1 MTPILAPSR
10 ALASI
15 IRRIRKTKNFRLAMA
30 VYRTADTVLRL
41 VHSLQTGVERLFRT
55 KLPMRLVQVHGVRSR
70 GYRGGL
76 LRLSPF
82 AKMFS
87 HVALPTADG
96 SFSITPDEGPI
107 SSLYIIDNDPSRRI
121 TMFEQAAGTGADI
134 IFFGSEDCTFPHQ
147 TDIRWRS
154 STRAEVSRFKKAIG
168 QSSAQWFVENL
179 DAPVPGVTAIPGGLL
194 GNGPLQTWRVV
205 RRGPIEHK
213 SHQGK
218 ILLISHR
225 IRSDPQY
232 DARRKVTRLGE
243 ADWSGFSH
251 VVRPVEDENLTG
263 SEMDITEWRNL
274 AGKFSFVA
282 CVEGGGLSPSPKFFD
297 VLLAKAFPIIRESAM
312 SSVHEKLPCVVIPA
326 WDSDYLS
333 EGYLLDQFQILKA
346 EWGNWSNVHERLS
359 QRYWADYVFALHSP

>member
-96 SFSITPDEGPI
+96 SFSIAPDEGPI

-154 STRAEVSRFKKAIG
+154 STRAEVSSFKKVLV

-243 ADWSGFSH
+243 TDWSDFSH

-346 EWGNWSNVHERLS
+346 EWGNWSSVHERLS
-359 QRYWADYVFALHSP
+359 QQYWADYVFSDRPA

>member
-1 MTPILAPSR
+1 
-10 ALASI
+10 
-15 IRRIRKTKNFRLAMA
+15 MA
-30 VYRTADTVLRL
+30 VYRTADSVLRL
-41 VHSLQTGVERLFRT
+41 VHLLQTGVERLFRA
-55 KLPMRLVQVHGVRSR
+55 KLPIRLVQVHGVRSR

-82 AKMFS
+82 AKLFS
-87 HVALPTADG
+87 HVALPTTDG

-263 SEMDITEWRNL
+263 SEMDITEWRKL

-312 SSVHEKLPCVVIPA
+312 SSVHEKLPCVVIPS
-326 WDSDYLS
+326 WDPDYLS
-333 EGYLLDQFQILKA
+333 EDYLIDQFQILKA
-346 EWGNWSNVHERLS
+346 EWGNWSSVHERLS
-359 QRYWADYVFALHSP
+359 QQYWADYVFSDRPA